1 MGHQRNVIGREK
13 SAYKY
18 HWKSCQQTNVIE
30 TDEQENAIRSDQH
43 INAIEW
49 VINEW
54 MLNNILY
61 LLSAN
66 VADRKKT
73 AIIGLT
79 KHMHLSHQIAH

>member
-1 MGHQRNVIGREK
+1 MYDI
-13 SAYKY
+13 
-18 HWKSCQQTNVIE
+18 QQTNVIE

-43 INAIEW
+43 INVIEW

-54 MLNNILY
+54 MLKQHIVFAICY